1 MFESPMFDRLFFE
14 LVAFLAGLLIGSF
27 LNVCIYRL
35 PRDISV
41 VRPRSHCPY
50 CRRTIAWYDNI
61 PVLSFLLLRARCC
74 TASRRDLLS
83 ALRFGRT
90 STGLAFLFSA
100 YALGPTVSAAKY
112 AIFSAILIALIVT
125 DYLDR
130 ILPDELTLG
139 GILIGLAFAPFV
151 NSEPGI
157 LALIV
162 WRRLSLPLIRLAD
175 AALAAAVCAG
185 MVWAVAWA
193 YQKVRHRE
201 GMGFGDVKML
211 AMIGAFL
218 GLRGA
223 LPTMVFAS
231 IAGAVLGLGFIVIRK
246 KDFTYE
252 LPFGSFLGLAALG
265 VATWGEVLATWYGRL
280 GQ

>member
-1 MFESPMFDRLFFE
+1 MFERLFFE
-14 LVAFLAGLLIGSF
+14 IVAFLAGLLIGSF

-61 PVLSFLLLRARCC
+61 PVLSFLLLRARCRHC
-74 TASRRDLLS
+74 FATIPPRY
-83 ALRFGRT
+83 ALVEL

-100 YALGPTVSAAKY
+100 YALGPTLSAAKY

-125 DYLDR
+125 DFLDR

-139 GILIGLAFAPFV
+139 GILIGLAFAPFI
-151 NSEPGI
+151 NTEPGI

-162 WRRLSLPLIRLAD
+162 WNKLSPPLIRLAD

-185 MVWAVAWA
+185 MVWFVGWA
-193 YQKVRHRE
+193 YQKVRGRE

-223 LPTMVFAS
+223 LPAMVLAS
-231 IAGAVLGLGFIVIRK
+231 VAGAVLGLGYIVIRK

-252 LPFGSFLGLAALG
+252 LPFGSFLGIAALG
-265 VATWGEVLATWYGRL
+265 VAVWGEVLAAWYGRL

>member
-1 MFESPMFDRLFFE
+1 MFERLFFE
-14 LVAFLAGLLIGSF
+14 IVAFLAGLLIGSF

-50 CRRTIAWYDNI
+50 CRRTISWYDNI
-61 PVLSFLLLRARCC
+61 PVLSFLLLRARCRHC
-74 TASRRDLLS
+74 FATIPPRY
-83 ALRFGRT
+83 ALVEL

-100 YALGPTVSAAKY
+100 YALGPTLSAAKY

-125 DYLDR
+125 DFLDR

-139 GILIGLAFAPFV
+139 GMLIGFALAPFI
-151 NSEPGI
+151 NTEPGI

-162 WRRLSLPLIRLAD
+162 WSKLSPPLIRLAD
-175 AALAAAVCAG
+175 AAFAAAVCAG
-185 MVWAVAWA
+185 MVWAVGWA

-223 LPTMVFAS
+223 LPAMVLAS
-231 IAGAVLGLGFIVIRK
+231 VAGTVLGLGYIVIRK

-252 LPFGSFLGLAALG
+252 LPFGSFLGIAALG
-265 VATWGEVLATWYGRL
+265 VAVWGEVLATWYGRL

>member
-1 MFESPMFDRLFFE
+1 MFDAL
-14 LVAFLAGLLIGSF
+14 AFLAGLLIGSF

-41 VRPRSHCPY
+41 VRPRSHCVH
-50 CRRTIAWYDNI
+50 CGRTIAWYDNI
-61 PVLSFLLLRARCC
+61 PVLSFLLLRARCRHC
-74 TASRRDLLS
+74 FASIPLRY
-83 ALRFGRT
+83 ALVEL
-90 STGLAFLFSA
+90 STGLAFLLSA

-112 AIFSAILIALIVT
+112 AVFSAIVIALIVT
-125 DYLDR
+125 DFLDR

-139 GILIGLAFAPFV
+139 GLLIGFAFAPLV

-162 WRRLSLPLIRLAD
+162 GKPLSLPLLRLAD

-185 MVWAVAWA
+185 MIWAVGWV
-193 YQKVRHRE
+193 YQKLRHRE
-201 GMGFGDVKML
+201 GMG
-211 AMIGAFL
+211 
-218 GLRGA
+218 
-223 LPTMVFAS
+223 FAS

-265 VATWGEVLATWYGRL
+265 VATWGDVLSAWYGRL
-280 GQ
+280 GR

>member
-1 MFESPMFDRLFFE
+1 MSEGFIFDL
-14 LVAFLAGLLIGSF
+14 LAFLAGLLIGSF

-61 PVLSFLLLRARCC
+61 PLLSFLLLRARCRHC
-74 TASRRDLLS
+74 FAAIAPRY
-83 ALRFGRT
+83 ALVEL

-112 AIFSAILIALIVT
+112 AVFAAIIIALIVT
-125 DYLDR
+125 DFLDR

-139 GILIGLAFAPFV
+139 GMLLGFAFAPFV

-162 WRRLSLPLIRLAD
+162 WRPLSLPLLRLAD
-175 AALAAAVCAG
+175 AAFAAAVCAG
-185 MVWAVAWA
+185 MVWAVGWA
-193 YQKVRHRE
+193 YQKIRHRE

-223 LPTMVFAS
+223 LPAMVLAS

-246 KDFTYE
+246 KDLTYE

-265 VATWGEVLATWYGRL
+265 VATWGEVLVTWYGGL
-280 GQ
+280 GR

>member
-61 PVLSFLLLRARCC
+61 PVLSFLLLRARCRHC
-74 TASRRDLLS
+74 FAAIPPHY
-83 ALRFGRT
+83 ALVEL

-252 LPFGSFLGLAALG
+252 LPFGSFLGIAALG
-265 VATWGEVLATWYGRL
+265 VATWGEVLATWYGRI

>member
-1 MFESPMFDRLFFE
+1 M
-14 LVAFLAGLLIGSF
+14 
-27 LNVCIYRL
+27 
-35 PRDISV
+35 
-41 VRPRSHCPY
+41 
-50 CRRTIAWYDNI
+50 
-61 PVLSFLLLRARCC
+61 
-74 TASRRDLLS
+74 
-83 ALRFGRT
+83 
-90 STGLAFLFSA
+90 SA

-112 AIFSAILIALIVT
+112 AVFSAIVIALIVT
-125 DYLDR
+125 DFLDR

-139 GILIGLAFAPFV
+139 GSLIGFAFAPFV

-162 WRRLSLPLIRLAD
+162 GKPLSLPLLRLAD

-185 MVWAVAWA
+185 MIWAVGWV
-193 YQKVRHRE
+193 YQKLRHRE

-223 LPTMVFAS
+223 LPAMIFAS

-252 LPFGSFLGLAALG
+252 LPFGSFLRSRGTGRGHLGRCPVGL
-265 VATWGEVLATWYGRL
+265 VWPPRPLACSGL
-280 GQ
+280 